1 MTRMAAAVL
10 AGVMVLGSVLVSA
23 SQASSTRA
31 FDHSHTPSIALDV
44 HQIVRE
50 ALREARREV
59 QRAVREV
66 EREVRRERRR
76 AGRELRSREERIER
90 NVRNDAHGR
99 ERSREREER
108 AFRQVSPTDD
118 PCDRNRGGDR
128 GHACEV
134 RDTRLT
140 APAGPLTVDAS
151 PNGGIHVEGWD
162 QPDVL
167 VRAVVQAYG
176 DTDAD
181 ARQMLPSVRVTA
193 AGDRVTA
200 EGPDRTSGQRRSG
213 WSVSFRIWAP
223 RATALALSAKN
234 GGIIVRSMRGE
245 SRFTTE
251 NGGVTLDDLGGQVVG
266 TTRNGGVHV
275 RLSGARWEG
284 AGLDVETTNG
294 GVTLGVPAS
303 YSAALEVHTQ
313 NGGIRTDIP
322 MTVQGRVDRELRTT
336 LGSGGP
342 LLELRTVNGGVRI
355 NAR

>member
-1 MTRMAAAVL
+1 
-10 AGVMVLGSVLVSA
+10 
-23 SQASSTRA
+23 
-31 FDHSHTPSIALDV
+31 
-44 HQIVRE
+44 VRD
-50 ALREARREV
+50 ALREARLEV
-59 QRAVREV
+59 QRTVRRV
-66 EREVRRERRR
+66 EREVRRE
-76 AGRELRSREERIER
+76 A
-90 NVRNDAHGR
+90 
-99 ERSREREER
+99 R
-108 AFRQVSPTDD
+108 AFRQVSPTND
-118 PCDRNRGGDR
+118 PCEQNRGGDR

-151 PNGGIHVEGWD
+151 PNGGIQIEGWD
-162 QPDVL
+162 QADVL
-167 VRAVVQAYG
+167 VRAVVQTYG

-200 EGPDRTSGQRRSG
+200 EGPDRTSSARRSG

-223 RATALALSAKN
+223 RATALALSASN
-234 GGIIVRSMRGE
+234 GGITVRSMRGE

-251 NGGVTLDDLGGQVVG
+251 NGGVTLDDMSGQVVG

-294 GVTLGVPAS
+294 GVTLGVPAN

-322 MTVQGRVDRELRTT
+322 MTVQGRVHRELRTT

-342 LLELRTVNGGVRI
+342 LLKLRTVNGGVRI